1 MTLCF
6 LQLVHTHVGRLRQP
20 ISEAVRNSETAGL
33 SRSSGHL
40 RCTPWHHQLR
50 PAGRA
55 VPVVGCHFPLD
66 FNPRG
71 RGAPRGNR
79 SSSRR
84 DSVLVPGSG
93 GLGFADRSSSKRDC
107 VLVLAAEVGQ
117 GRTLIRPGAW
127 DGPCRGLCLAPRDAH
142 AATTPSLRMRPLHS
156 HACATLHAHP
166 TLAAHNTH
174 PLCLRLLRRY
184 APRRPRARVYVA
196 RFAACGSTSEPP
208 RMR

>member
-33 SRSSGHL
+33 SRSSGHQL
-40 RCTPWHHQLR
+40 RCTPWHHHRGR
-50 PAGRA
+50 PSYAE
-55 VPVVGCHFPLD
+55 PVVGCHFPLD

-117 GRTLIRPGAW
+117 GRTLIARSLTDHAPFNLSHIF
-127 DGPCRGLCLAPRDAH
+127 PLQQHQSTCTIYTCTTKTAPRCSSH
-142 AATTPSLRMRPLHS
+142 TVTLRVRVRRHRKKRCLPGS
-156 HACATLHAHP
+156 HTASD
-166 TLAAHNTH
+166 
-174 PLCLRLLRRY
+174 RY
-184 APRRPRARVYVA
+184 R
-196 RFAACGSTSEPP
+196 
-208 RMR
+208 